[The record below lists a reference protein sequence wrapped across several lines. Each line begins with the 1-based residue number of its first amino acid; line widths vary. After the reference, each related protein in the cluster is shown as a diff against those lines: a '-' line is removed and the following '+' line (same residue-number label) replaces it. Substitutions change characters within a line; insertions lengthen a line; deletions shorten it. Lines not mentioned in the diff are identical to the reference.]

1 MLVAAELAVERG
13 TLAERDRDALASVV
27 ASLGPL
33 PPVADISIA
42 QVLDAMTHDKK
53 VVDGRLHFVLPT
65 GVGATA
71 IVNDV
76 TEKDIRKALARLG
89 LTK

>member
-1 MLVAAELAVERG
+1 
-13 TLAERDRDALASVV
+13 
-27 ASLGPL
+27 
-33 PPVADISIA
+33 
-42 QVLDAMTHDKK
+42 MTHDKK

-76 TEKDIRKALARLG
+76 TEKEIRKALARLG